1 MVLVVKNLL
10 AITGD
15 IRDTGSIP
23 GLQRFPRSRAWQ
35 PIPVFLPGESP
46 WTEEPGGPQS
56 IGSQRVGHYWS
67 SWARISP
74 YVRLSFQLSSSPW
87 FHVVRPALISQSMW
101 STFSFYCTIKA
112 KVLVTFAL
120 CEYGAHTFMI
130 CSDLVYFI
138 LFFWQTYDFSLCFS
152 IIGAGKISKHGG
164 TLLYINPH
172 VCTDVWTQ
180 TYSFW
185 TVFFVK
191 VYKEW
196 LLIYF
201 KMYA

>member
-23 GLQRFPRSRAWQ
+23 GLQRFPRRRAWQ

-46 WTEEPGGPQS
+46 WTEEPGGLQS
-56 IGSQRVGHYWS
+56 IGSQRVGHDCS
-67 SWARISP
+67 NWALISP
-74 YVRLSFQLSSSPW
+74 YVRLSFPLSSPPW
-87 FHVVRPALISQSMW
+87 FRVVRPALISQSVW

-120 CEYGAHTFMI
+120 CGYGAHTFMI

-138 LFFWQTYDFSLCFS
+138 FLINLWLFSLFFYHWSREDIKAWRY
-152 IIGAGKISKHGG
+152 
-164 TLLYINPH
+164 
-172 VCTDVWTQ
+172 
-180 TYSFW
+180 
-185 TVFFVK
+185 TV
-191 VYKEW
+191 VYK
-196 LLIYF
+196 LTC
-201 KMYA
+201 MYRCMNPDIFILNSIFC